1 MPLGGDN
8 SLQGTIMST
17 IRVIHALAMATGML
31 FLAPVGAEAAKPKKK
46 KKGPDLAAV
55 FAKLDTDKDQKLTVA
70 EFAKVGSEL
79 KKKPAATDA
88 KKAGKAGKKAG
99 TLFTK
104 LDGDKNGYLSLDEF
118 KKIGDGKKDK
128 KKPK

>member
-1 MPLGGDN
+1 
-8 SLQGTIMST
+8 MSA
-17 IRVIHALAMATGML
+17 IRLIHAVAMATGVL
-31 FLAPVGAEAAKPKKK
+31 LLAPVAAEAAKPKKK

-55 FAKLDTDKDQKLTVA
+55 FAKLDTDKDQKLTVT

-79 KKKPAATDA
+79 KKKKPAATDA

-104 LDGDKNGYLSLDEF
+104 LDADKNGYLGLDEF
-118 KKIGDGKKDK
+118 KKIGDVKKDK
-128 KKPK
+128 KKAK